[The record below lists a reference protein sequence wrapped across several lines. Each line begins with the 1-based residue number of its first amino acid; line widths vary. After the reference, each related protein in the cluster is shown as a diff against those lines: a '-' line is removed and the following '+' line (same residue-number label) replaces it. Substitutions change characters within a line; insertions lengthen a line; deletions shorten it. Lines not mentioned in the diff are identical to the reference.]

1 MKFYWY
7 VTLKEKI
14 LFAKLFSDAIM
25 IVYTAYV
32 QRHQTFSATV
42 LWDGLEST
50 ATPTVDAI
58 IIVHAS
64 MVRVG
69 ILSKPADFLVRKCF
83 FFAHISMWRKFC
95 FLVGLEICDECQHW
109 TTGEHCEFCKQGSYG
124 DATAKQGRCHLFR
137 QYDTGS

>member
-1 MKFYWY
+1 MKFYCY
-7 VTLKEKI
+7 VTFKEKV

-58 IIVHAS
+58 IIVHAA
-64 MVRVG
+64 MVRVE
-69 ILSKPADFLVRKCF
+69 ILSKPVDFLVRKWF
-83 FFAHISMWRKFC
+83 FCTYIS
-95 FLVGLEICDECQHW
+95 VV
-109 TTGEHCEFCKQGSYG
+109 
-124 DATAKQGRCHLFR
+124 
-137 QYDTGS
+137 

>member
-1 MKFYWY
+1 MKFYCY
-7 VTLKEKI
+7 GTLKEKA

-42 LWDGLEST
+42 LWDGLEWT

-64 MVRVG
+64 MVRVE
-69 ILSKPADFLVRKCF
+69 ILSKPVDFLVRK
-83 FFAHISMWRKFC
+83 
-95 FLVGLEICDECQHW
+95 
-109 TTGEHCEFCKQGSYG
+109 
-124 DATAKQGRCHLFR
+124 
-137 QYDTGS
+137 